1 MSKIAGANGNVFE
14 DARTW
19 PAIGTAS
26 LSGYERSRVLVNRGL
41 PGWSDVAS
49 QVGVTDE
56 YDGRAV
62 VLVDLFNRGVLD
74 VVIANQN
81 QPALVYKN
89 TVRPGNHWI
98 AFKLVGTR
106 SNRSAIG
113 AEVLVAAGGTRQL
126 KLVDGGSGFAS
137 QNDRRLHFGLG
148 QTARVDSAVIRW
160 PSGAMQTLAHP
171 AVDELHV
178 VTEPGP

>member
-1 MSKIAGANGNVFE
+1 VFE
-14 DARTW
+14 DAKTW
-19 PAIGTAS
+19 PTIGTAS

-41 PGWSDVAS
+41 AGWTDVAAA
-49 QVGVTDE
+49 VGVTDE

-62 VLVDLFNRGVLD
+62 ALADLFNRGALD

-89 TVRPGNHWI
+89 SVTPDNHWI

-113 AEVLVAAGGTRQL
+113 AEVTLETGTGRQL
-126 KLVDGGSGFAS
+126 KIVDGGMGFAS

-148 QTARVDSAVIRW
+148 HATTVERAVIRW
-160 PSGAMQTLAHP
+160 PSGTVQTLERPSA
-171 AVDELHV
+171 DQLHV
-178 VTEPGP
+178 ITEPLPERRGSTHP